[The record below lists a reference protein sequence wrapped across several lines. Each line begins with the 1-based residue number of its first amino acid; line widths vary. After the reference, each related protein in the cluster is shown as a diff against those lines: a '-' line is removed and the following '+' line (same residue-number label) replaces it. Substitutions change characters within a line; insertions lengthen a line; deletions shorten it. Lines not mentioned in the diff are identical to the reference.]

1 MSQDLESHTITFSDL
16 GNALLVGAQHFRQSK
31 VVSIAYSALFTLI
44 GLVLYIILEAEK
56 IAPMSYS
63 LAVGFMLVGPAILVG
78 FFSISDA
85 LDQDR
90 RPRAADIFKG
100 FRQISAGLWGLS
112 MLCMFLFMI
121 WITEAA
127 TIYAIVVGPDPIG
140 FLGLVPPGDKATSF
154 IIFASLGV
162 VVIAF
167 IVFTA
172 SAFAVPLMI
181 YTNVGMVKAIV
192 NSVRA
197 VFKNFFIMMVW
208 ALLLVILIM
217 GAAWFLPLLP
227 LTLPVCAYASLALYR
242 AVFKY
247 D

>member
-1 MSQDLESHTITFSDL
+1 M
-16 GNALLVGAQHFRQSK
+16 
-31 VVSIAYSALFTLI
+31 
-44 GLVLYIILEAEK
+44 
-56 IAPMSYS
+56 
-63 LAVGFMLVGPAILVG
+63 
-78 FFSISDA
+78 
-85 LDQDR
+85 
-90 RPRAADIFKG
+90 
-100 FRQISAGLWGLS
+100 
-112 MLCMFLFMI
+112 
-121 WITEAA
+121 
-127 TIYAIVVGPDPIG
+127 
-140 FLGLVPPGDKATSF
+140 
-154 IIFASLGV
+154 

-181 YTNVGMVKAIV
+181 YKDYGMVKAIV
-192 NSVRA
+192 SSVRA

-227 LTLPVCAYASLALYR
+227 LTLPVCAYTSLALYR